1 MRLFVIY
8 NGNERRLLSKMEQKK
23 LPQADL
29 DRRRTTGFL
38 LGLVFVS
45 ALLFVALEFDMTAAL
60 GFDPD
65 DLFSDTEENAEL
77 APLFKEE
84 QQLVLLAPEE
94 QNAPAE
100 HINIVEETPE
110 LQPEQLNTE
119 NNTEGEGDDKKVED
133 LLDDME
139 DIAPPEINPRDNP
152 EKFRVVE
159 DMPQF
164 PGGAVAFLKWLTTN
178 LKYPAA
184 AKNAKIEGK
193 VVAQFIVNTDGSISD
208 LKLTKRLHPQC
219 DREALRVLQ
228 MMPRWTPGVE
238 NDKPCRTRVCIP
250 IVFKL

>member
-1 MRLFVIY
+1 
-8 NGNERRLLSKMEQKK
+8 MEQKK
-23 LPQADL
+23 LPKADL
-29 DRRRTTGFL
+29 ERRRTTGFL
-38 LGLVFVS
+38 LGLVLVS
-45 ALLFVALEFDMTAAL
+45 ALFFVAFEFDFTEAL
-60 GFDPD
+60 GFDPGALLD
-65 DLFSDTEENAEL
+65 NTEEDAEL

-94 QNAPAE
+94 QNTPAE
-100 HINIVEETPE
+100 HINVVEEMQE
-110 LQPEQLNTE
+110 LQPEEVNVDND
-119 NNTEGEGDDKKVED
+119 NNNGDSDDKKVEE

-164 PGGAVAFLKWLTTN
+164 PGGPVEFLKWLTSN

-184 AKNAKIEGK
+184 AKDAKVEGK

-208 LKLTKRLHPQC
+208 LKITKRLHPLC
-219 DREALRVLQ
+219 DREALRVLN
-228 MMPRWTPGVE
+228 MMPHWTPGIE